1 MDIQTYIT
9 VLEDTLCT
17 KEEVLQKIYEAT
29 VHQEEYLNF
38 QEIDIDAFEAE
49 MDTKDTLLQKLE
61 ELDRGFESI
70 YEKIATALQYQK
82 EAYKAQILEMQERI
96 KRCTDL
102 GVQIQAAE
110 QRNRNRLETYLSKER
125 QEIAKFQSNN
135 RTANLYHQHMANQHQ
150 EWQSYFLDRKK

>member
-1 MDIQTYIT
+1 MDIQTYVT
-9 VLEDTLCT
+9 VLEDTLCA
-17 KEEVLQKIYEAT
+17 KEEILQKIYEAT
-29 VHQEEYLNF
+29 VHQEEYLNI
-38 QEIDIDAFEAE
+38 QKVDIDAFESE
-49 MDTKDTLLQKLE
+49 MDTKDALLQKLE

-70 YEKIATALQYQK
+70 YEKIAMALQYQK
-82 EAYKAQILEMQERI
+82 EVYKVQILKMQEMI

-110 QRNRNRLETYLSKER
+110 QRNRSRMETYLSKER

-150 EWQSYFLDRKK
+150 EWQSYFLDKKK

>member
-1 MDIQTYIT
+1 MDIQTYVT
-9 VLEDTLCT
+9 VLEDTLYT

-29 VHQEEYLNF
+29 KHQEASLLM
-38 QEIDIDAFEAE
+38 QEADMESFEQE
-49 MDTKDTLLQKLE
+49 MDIQDTLLQKLE

-82 EAYKAQILEMQERI
+82 EAYKAQILKMQERI

-102 GVQIQAAE
+102 GVQIQATE
-110 QRNRNRLETYLSKER
+110 QRNRERLEAYLTMER

-135 RTANLYHQHMANQHQ
+135 KTANLYHQHMANQHQ